1 MITNDRKS
9 NLNMLDKAKKNPYNF
24 CIEQILYGGFF
35 MFQNCKDSISKVI
48 LPVKQKNDKETV
60 GEFKKRKIMAQ
71 KLPPR
76 YVEIGKIYDDERF
89 LKWAYNVENCGTYLE
104 FYNWEKAGLK
114 VKSAN
119 FCKDRLCPMCNW
131 RRSLRMFAKL
141 SKIIQSEHYIK
152 TGYVNLFLTLTVK
165 NVKPGDLHTGIAHL
179 FYSFKKF
186 VQHKAIKSAVKG
198 YFRALEITYNKE
210 RKDFHHHLHCILAV
224 PGSYFSTSYLSQAKL
239 SHIWKQSLADD
250 INYIDS
256 PPVLD
261 IRKFR
266 DSKGIAEASKYVI
279 KSDDKFLKNISNE
292 ALRIL
297 RLELGG
303 TRLVGFGGVFRKI
316 ARALKL
322 EISDDLVENEIPEN
336 DILLEI
342 LTLKWSIGLKNY
354 ELFQTEKVGF

>member
-1 MITNDRKS
+1 MKS
-9 NLNMLDKAKKNPYNF
+9 NCKDILANAKKN
-24 CIEQILYGGFF
+24 
-35 MFQNCKDSISKVI
+35 
-48 LPVKQKNDKETV
+48 VKQKKQKEPV
-60 GEFKKRKIMAQ
+60 AEFRKRKLMTE
-71 KLPPR
+71 KLVPR
-76 YVEIGKIYDDERF
+76 YIQIGNFYNEERF

-119 FCKDRLCPMCNW
+119 FCKDRLCAMCNW

-152 TGYVNLFLTLTVK
+152 TDYINLFLTLTVK
-165 NVKPGDLHTGIAHL
+165 NVKPEDLHTGINHL

-186 VQHKAIKSAVKG
+186 VQHKAIKTAVKG
-198 YFRALEITYNKE
+198 YFRALEITYNKD
-210 RKDFHHHLHCILAV
+210 RKDFHHHLHVILAV
-224 PGSYFSTSYLSQAKL
+224 PASYFKTSYLSQAKL
-239 SHIWKQSLADD
+239 SDIWLKCLADD
-250 INYIDS
+250 ENYIDN

-266 DSKGIAEASKYVI
+266 DKKGIAEASKYVI
-279 KSDDKFLKNISNE
+279 KSDDKFLKNIDNE

-303 TRLVGFGGVFRKI
+303 TRLVGFGGIFRKI
-316 ARALKL
+316 ARLLKL
-322 EISDDLVENEIPEN
+322 EISDDLVENEIPIN
-336 DILLEI
+336 DVLLEI

-354 ELFQTEKVGF
+354 ELFNSEKVGF